1 MSKEEDE
8 AFTALLEERT
18 RMGAWRASCAQEEGG
33 QENGGQE
40 DEEGSVPAITPGLP
54 QRVFSVQRFR
64 VQGRRGDWA
73 RLLGRSPL
81 CWVGAED
88 LATQPRSPFRG
99 SEFRREEGIRRGSWG
114 AVRSAALAP
123 RISRCS
129 PARPVDSILV
139 ARIAATSPPTRC
151 RWEDDCKLP
160 GASGRSWPPPHRPGV
175 GGRMTESYRHGLN
188 SRHLPTDP
196 VSVGG

>member
-129 PARPVDSILV
+129 PARRSGVRSSGGKRGLGEALGAQSALPRWRRGFRD
-139 ARIAATSPPTRC
+139 AAPLAP
-151 RWEDDCKLP
+151 
-160 GASGRSWPPPHRPGV
+160 
-175 GGRMTESYRHGLN
+175 
-188 SRHLPTDP
+188 
-196 VSVGG
+196 